1 VPRFQAEY
9 GRAPNQRELASP
21 LDQANLRTRQD
32 KDGVSDW
39 DETKRG
45 WQAKAAQKAARTLR
59 HCAGVLRVENVTAQ
73 RRMTRAWRS
82 REMTSRAQRKG
93 PGEVLA

>member
-9 GRAPNQRELASP
+9 GRAPNQRELASL
-21 LDQANLRTRQD
+21 LDQVNLRTRKD

-45 WQAKAAQKAARTLR
+45 WQAKAAPPIAALR
-59 HCAGVLRVENVTAQ
+59 PALAAPVMRCLSFRSPIGVMSQ
-73 RRMTRAWRS
+73 AWRC
-82 REMTSRAQRKG
+82 TAT
-93 PGEVLA
+93 